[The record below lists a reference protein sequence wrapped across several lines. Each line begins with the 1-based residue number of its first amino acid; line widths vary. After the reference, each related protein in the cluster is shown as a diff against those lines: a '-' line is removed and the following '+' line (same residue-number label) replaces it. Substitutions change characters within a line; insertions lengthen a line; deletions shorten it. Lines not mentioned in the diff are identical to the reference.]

1 MYDNQ
6 MASKDQRRGHQAIE
20 SRDLNKT
27 CPNDDFPFPHIDVLV
42 NSTTGSALLS
52 FMYGFLRYNQ
62 IKMAFKEMMKSTFTI
77 E

>member
-1 MYDNQ
+1 MYENQ

-27 CPNDDFPFPHIDVLV
+27 YPNDDFPFPHIDVLV
-42 NSTTGSALLS
+42 DSTAGSALLS
-52 FMYGFLRYNQ
+52 FMYGFSRYNQ
-62 IKMAFKEMMKSTFTI
+62 IKIASKEMMKSTFTI